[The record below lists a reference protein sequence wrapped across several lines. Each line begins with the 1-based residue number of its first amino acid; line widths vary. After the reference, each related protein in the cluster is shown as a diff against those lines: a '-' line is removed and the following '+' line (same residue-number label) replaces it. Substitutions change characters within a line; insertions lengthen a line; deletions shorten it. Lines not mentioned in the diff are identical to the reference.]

1 MVNVLLA
8 GGRLAAALFLVA
20 LNGFFVTSEFALVRL
35 RQESVDR
42 MVEEGYRTAGLLQD
56 ITDDLD
62 EYLAVTQLGI
72 TVASLALGWVG
83 EPAVAALVEPL
94 LGSFVPES
102 AIHLIAVVIGFST
115 ITFLHVVY
123 GELAPKTLAIQRTDR
138 VARII
143 APPMKFFYY
152 LFIPGIVVFNGTA
165 NFSTR
170 IFGIENASET
180 DETRTEGEIRSII
193 SDASAAGQVDDAEVE
208 MIERVFDLDDTIVR
222 EIMRPRPDV
231 TSVPVA
237 TTLPELRTMVIE
249 GEYTRYPVL
258 DGDEVVGFLD
268 VKDVLRTTES
278 GVDDETVTAR
288 DLARDMVIVP
298 ETLTVDDLLETFQA
312 EQRQMAAVIDEW
324 GAFEGLVT
332 VEDVV
337 EVVVGDIRDQFDLQ
351 EPDPSIE
358 PHDRGG
364 VVVDGEVALA
374 TLNDHLD
381 TRLESSDF
389 DTVAGFVLDKLG
401 RAPDVG
407 DTVESDGYRFSVA
420 DVDGTRV
427 TSVLVQERP
436 EEGTTDEA
444 DAEG

>member
-1 MVNVLLA
+1 MVDIVFA
-8 GGRLAAALFLVA
+8 AGRLAAALFLVG

-42 MVEEGYRTAGLLQD
+42 MVDEGYRAATLLQD

-94 LGSFVPES
+94 IGSFVPET
-102 AIHLIAVVIGFST
+102 AVHLVAVVIGFSV

-138 VARII
+138 VARIV

-165 NFSTR
+165 NYSTR
-170 IFGIENASET
+170 LFGIQNASET

-193 SDASAAGQVDDAEVE
+193 SDASAAGRVDDAEVE
-208 MIERVFDLDDTIVR
+208 MIERVFDLDDTVVR
-222 EIMRPRPDV
+222 KIMRPGPDV
-231 TSVPVA
+231 ATVPA
-237 TTLPELRTMVIE
+237 ITTLPDLRTMVVE

-258 DGDEVVGFLD
+258 DGDEVVGFVD

-278 GVDDETVTAR
+278 SVDDETVTAR
-288 DLARDMVIVP
+288 DLAREMVIVP
-298 ETLTVDDLLETFQA
+298 ETLTVDELLETFQD

-337 EVVVGDIRDQFDLQ
+337 EEVVGDIRDQFDLG
-351 EPDPSIE
+351 EPAPSIDPGDNGE
-358 PHDRGG
+358 D
-364 VVVDGEVALA
+364 VVDGELALS
-374 TLNDHLD
+374 TLNDHLG
-381 TRLESSDF
+381 TELESADF
-389 DTVAGFVLDKLG
+389 DTVGGFVLDHLG
-401 RAPDVG
+401 RAPEVG
-407 DTVESDGYRFSVA
+407 DTVQADGYRFSVA

-427 TSVLVQERP
+427 TSVLVQEHQPDPVPDGDR
-436 EEGTTDEA
+436 E
-444 DAEG
+444 